1 MKKEY
6 RKPSVES
13 ESVFETIAA
22 TPAICTHADPSLD
35 AGCDPDFGGTLN
47 P

>member
-1 MKKEY
+1 VKKEY

-13 ESVFETIAA
+13 ERVFETIAA
-22 TPAICTHADPSLD
+22 STCTHADPSLD
-35 AGCDPDFGGTLN
+35 AGCDPDFGGTVN